1 MTMYVTKVRGLSPQ
15 DGAAGG
21 AIAGLAQTAVAM
33 IYGLLNGRSLLSFP
47 NLLGTLAG
55 QPDTFNGFG
64 LQTLL
69 GIIVNVLILAGLGAL
84 FAVIA
89 RTFEGKQL
97 VYSALAFGL
106 VAWAVGYFLILPF
119 WSPELRNDAGPLTT
133 ASSMLVYGSVLGTY
147 LSRRQK
153 RELVSHS

>member
-15 DGAAGG
+15 DGAVAG
-21 AIAGLAQTAVAM
+21 AIAGGAQTVVAM
-33 IYGLLNGRSLLSFP
+33 IYGLLNGQPLLSFP

-55 QPDTFNGFG
+55 QPDNANGLG
-64 LQTLL
+64 VNTLL
-69 GIIVNVLILAGLGAL
+69 GVAVNVLVLALLGAL

-89 RTFEGKQL
+89 RTWEGKTL

-106 VAWAVGYFLILPF
+106 VAWAVGYFALLPF
-119 WSPELRNDAGPLTT
+119 WSPELRAGAGPLTT

-147 LSRRQK
+147 LSRR
-153 RELVSHS
+153 

>member
-21 AIAGLAQTAVAM
+21 AIAGAVQTLVAM
-33 IYGLLNGRSLLSFP
+33 LYGLLNGQSLLSFP

-55 QPDTFNGFG
+55 QPDNANGLG
-64 LQTLL
+64 LNTLL
-69 GIIVNVLILAGLGAL
+69 GIAINVLILALLGAL
-84 FAVIA
+84 FAVIGRA
-89 RTFEGKQL
+89 FEGKTL
-97 VYSALAFGL
+97 VYGALAFGL
-106 VAWAVGYFLILPF
+106 AAWAVGYFLILPF
-119 WSPELRNDAGPLTT
+119 WSPELRAGAGMLTT

-153 RELVSHS
+153 RELVSHT

>member
-21 AIAGLAQTAVAM
+21 AIAGLAQTVVAS
-33 IYGLLNGRSLLSFP
+33 IYGLINGQALLTFP

-55 QPDTFNGFG
+55 QSDTFNGFG

-69 GIIVNVLILAGLGAL
+69 GIVVNVLILAALGAL
-84 FAVIA
+84 FAAVA
-89 RTFEGKQL
+89 RTVEGKRL
-97 VYSALAFGL
+97 IYGALAFGL

-153 RELVSHS
+153 RELVSHT